1 MAPVITRII
10 IFLFSLLIIVLLLAG
25 AAKGEDNLR
34 FRLLNSKEMIKQ
46 ELPLD
51 GSNKVI
57 ITESQEYPRRT
68 YLFEPIVIF
77 DD

>member
-34 FRLLNSKEMIKQ
+34 FRLLNSKEMIVEDNFVSMHLTKP
-46 ELPLD
+46 E
-51 GSNKVI
+51 KVCKYALTDTGKMLT
-57 ITESQEYPRRT
+57 IT
-68 YLFEPIVIF
+68 LNA
-77 DD
+77 